1 MSVPS
6 TPYYESRFIRA
17 NDATSR
23 RAVWLRETLLMP
35 DGVQPSADVWVM
47 VFDPAGNC
55 ARKSQYPLDA
65 AEFGYDDWTAR
76 IAATSLDDSS
86 AVGSMPDARWDLT
99 ISPDGQD
106 PVRVLSD
113 RSYRARFPTAKTQV
127 RHPHARFD
135 GRLQVAGRDVDVDG
149 WVGSVNHNWG
159 TRHTPAYAYGQV
171 CGFDGAPDSTLEI
184 VTARAALG
192 PVLLPGVTLFVFRH
206 AGTEFAVRTVL
217 GSMQTHG
224 RYTPF
229 SWTFGARLGEH
240 MIEGEI
246 SAVPADVIGLTYTD
260 TDGGA
265 KHCYN
270 SSLARCRMQIAGKA
284 FDRAELVS
292 DAAMFEIL
300 TDDLVEGVPLLV

>member
-135 GRLQVAGRDVDVDG
+135 GRLQVAGRDVLHRSAAGSNHPRDG
-149 WVGSVNHNWG
+149 AGHDERCNEGHQRKRQRQSARRDDLPLEPFV
-159 TRHTPAYAYGQV
+159 HTPSV
-171 CGFDGAPDSTLEI
+171 
-184 VTARAALG
+184 
-192 PVLLPGVTLFVFRH
+192 
-206 AGTEFAVRTVL
+206 
-217 GSMQTHG
+217 
-224 RYTPF
+224 
-229 SWTFGARLGEH
+229 
-240 MIEGEI
+240 
-246 SAVPADVIGLTYTD
+246 
-260 TDGGA
+260 
-265 KHCYN
+265 
-270 SSLARCRMQIAGKA
+270 
-284 FDRAELVS
+284 
-292 DAAMFEIL
+292 DA
-300 TDDLVEGVPLLV
+300 